1 MRRLW
6 QRGWGRGQADP
17 LGDGARLWPLAAGA
31 AAVLA
36 RRWAGAGLR
45 EALRGALRTW
55 MLRLQSDPYRENLW
69 ELISAARRPGPQI
82 ILENSLRA
90 AHGALLHRPLGS
102 PRRWPNLEGLVF
114 DGAQLA
120 RPPAAHDVPVDMA
133 VTLGPR
139 AQKPLR
145 VDIPILVSGMAYGL
159 ALSRRAKVALARG
172 AALAGTASNTGEG
185 PVLPLER
192 QAARKLIV
200 QFHRASWGKDL
211 DTLRRA
217 AMVEIHLGQ
226 GASTGVGGEVVGAR
240 SDPNL
245 RRVLGVPPGRPAVIP
260 SHHQELATR
269 SLGDLVAELRSVT
282 GGVPIGVKLAPGRRL
297 EADLEAC
304 VAAGV
309 DVVALDGAQA
319 ATKGSPPILQDDFGL
334 PTLHALVRAVRF
346 LETRRVREQ
355 VSLIVGGG
363 LYTPGDF
370 LKVLALGADAV
381 YIGTVALFVISHG
394 QVFKA
399 LPWEPPTQLVFFGGQ
414 HEDALDVDEGAHRL
428 ANFLRAA
435 AWEMAVAVRA
445 LGKRAVREVS
455 KDDLMALDETTA
467 RLCGVPV
474 SWA

>member
-1 MRRLW
+1 
-6 QRGWGRGQADP
+6 
-17 LGDGARLWPLAAGA
+17 
-31 AAVLA
+31 
-36 RRWAGAGLR
+36 
-45 EALRGALRTW
+45 
-55 MLRLQSDPYRENLW
+55 
-69 ELISAARRPGPQI
+69 
-82 ILENSLRA
+82 
-90 AHGALLHRPLGS
+90 
-102 PRRWPNLEGLVF
+102 
-114 DGAQLA
+114 
-120 RPPAAHDVPVDMA
+120 
-133 VTLGPR
+133 
-139 AQKPLR
+139 
-145 VDIPILVSGMAYGL
+145 
-159 ALSRRAKVALARG
+159 
-172 AALAGTASNTGEG
+172 
-185 PVLPLER
+185 
-192 QAARKLIV
+192 
-200 QFHRASWGKDL
+200 
-211 DTLRRA
+211 
-217 AMVEIHLGQ
+217 
-226 GASTGVGGEVVGAR
+226 
-240 SDPNL
+240 
-245 RRVLGVPPGRPAVIP
+245 